1 MNAEEIRIEKAAI
14 RSEKIRC
21 KTDPYLHKNAAIW
34 LGNEWGLKQNNKPV
48 PVPNLIF
55 KLPTVIDRKQISA
68 MEWGQGQ
75 KRYYINKRSGKK
87 LTITQQ
93 VRLAR
98 ADAIL
103 KAKQKSQGIR
113 IVTLIE
119 KLCSSCNTIKKAEE
133 FNKSTKRNDGL
144 QLRCRRCQAGA
155 NAESRKRRQLK
166 ETQEMPEFK
175 GTMESLNNLKVF
187 KVL

>member
-14 RSEKIRC
+14 RSEKIRF
-21 KTDPYLHKNAAIW
+21 KTDPYLHKNAAMW
-34 LGNEWGLKQNNKPV
+34 LGSEWGLKQNSTPV

-55 KLPTVIDRKQISA
+55 RLPIVIDRKQVSA
-68 MEWGQGQ
+68 IESEVPN
-75 KRYYINKRSGKK
+75 KKYYINKRSGKK

-103 KAKQKSQGIR
+103 KAKQKAQGIR
-113 IVTLIE
+113 VVTLIE
-119 KLCSSCNTIKKAEE
+119 KLCATCDTIKKAEE

-144 QLRCRRCQAGA
+144 QLRCKKCQAVA
-155 NAESRKRRQLK
+155 NAESRKRKQLK
-166 ETQEMPEFK
+166 ELHGEA
-175 GTMESLNNLKVF
+175 NV
-187 KVL
+187 

>member
-14 RSEKIRC
+14 RSEKIRF
-21 KTDPYLHKNAAIW
+21 KTDPYLHKNAAMW
-34 LGNEWGLKQNNKPV
+34 LGSEWGLKQNSTPV

-55 KLPTVIDRKQISA
+55 RLPIVIDRKQVSA
-68 MEWGQGQ
+68 IESEVPN
-75 KRYYINKRSGKK
+75 KKYYINKRSGKK

-103 KAKQKSQGIR
+103 KAKQVAQGIR
-113 IVTLIE
+113 VVTLIE
-119 KLCSSCNTIKKAEE
+119 KLCATCDTIKKAEE

-144 QLRCRRCQAGA
+144 QLRCKRCQAVA
-155 NAESRKRRQLK
+155 NAKSYKRRQLK
-166 ETQEMPEFK
+166 ELQGEA
-175 GTMESLNNLKVF
+175 NV
-187 KVL
+187 

>member
-14 RSEKIRC
+14 RSEKIRI
-21 KTDPYLHKNAAIW
+21 KTDPYLHKNAAMW
-34 LGNEWGLKQNNKPV
+34 LGNEWGLQQNNKPV

-55 KLPTVIDRKQISA
+55 KLPTVVDRNQV
-68 MEWGQGQ
+68 G
-75 KRYYINKRSGKK
+75 R

-103 KAKQKSQGIR
+103 KAKQKAQGIR
-113 IVTLIE
+113 VVTLIE
-119 KLCSSCNTIKKAEE
+119 KLCATCNTIKKVVE

-144 QLRCRRCQAGA
+144 QLRCKRCQAVA
-155 NAESRKRRQLK
+155 NAKSYKRRQLK
-166 ETQEMPEFK
+166 ELQGEA
-175 GTMESLNNLKVF
+175 NV
-187 KVL
+187 

>member
-1 MNAEEIRIEKAAI
+1 MNAEEIRIENAAI
-14 RSEKIRC
+14 RAEKIRC
-21 KTDPYLHKNAAIW
+21 KTDPYLHKNAAVW
-34 LGNEWGLKQNNKPV
+34 LGSDWNLKQKISPV

-87 LTITQQ
+87 LSITQQ

-103 KAKQKSQGIR
+103 KAKQVAQGIR
-113 IVTLIE
+113 VVTLIE
-119 KLCSSCNTIKKAEE
+119 KLCATCNTIKKVVE

-144 QLRCRRCQAGA
+144 QLRCKRCQAVA
-155 NAESRKRRQLK
+155 NAKSYKRRQLK
-166 ETQEMPEFK
+166 ELQGEA
-175 GTMESLNNLKVF
+175 NV
-187 KVL
+187 

>member
-14 RSEKIRC
+14 RSEKIRI
-21 KTDPYLHKNAAIW
+21 KTDPYLHKNAAMW
-34 LGNEWGLKQNNKPV
+34 LGNEWGLQQNNKPV
-48 PVPNLIF
+48 PIPNLIF
-55 KLPTVIDRKQISA
+55 MLCTVIDRTQISA
-68 MEWGQGQ
+68 IESEVPN
-75 KRYYINKRSGKK
+75 KKYYINKRSGKK

-103 KAKQKSQGIR
+103 KAKQVAQGIR

-119 KLCSSCNTIKKAEE
+119 KLCATCNTIKKAVE

-144 QLRCRRCQAGA
+144 QLRCKRCQAVA
-155 NAESRKRRQLK
+155 NAKSYKRRQLK
-166 ETQEMPEFK
+166 ELQGEA
-175 GTMESLNNLKVF
+175 NV
-187 KVL
+187 